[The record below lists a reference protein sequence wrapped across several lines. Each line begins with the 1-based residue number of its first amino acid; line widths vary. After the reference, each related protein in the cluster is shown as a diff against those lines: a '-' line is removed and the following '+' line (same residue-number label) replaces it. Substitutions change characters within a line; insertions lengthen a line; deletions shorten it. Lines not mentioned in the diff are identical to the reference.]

1 MIELFAFEVQ
11 KNERSVSEQY
21 VARFIAEF
29 LDRHSLFWGGGYD
42 PDRIRGTISTGDDN
56 DVNINSVIENFIGYF
71 GKEDRIRLDVDREWF
86 KKINLSALV
95 VYENLKLAR
104 IDEW

>member
-11 KNERSVSEQY
+11 KNEMSVSDQY

-56 DVNINSVIENFIGYF
+56 EININSIIENFIGYF
-71 GKEDRIRLDVDREWF
+71 GEDDRIRIDVDRQWF
-86 KKINLSALV
+86 KQIDLAVLDGH
-95 VYENLKLAR
+95 ENLRLAT
-104 IDEW
+104 IEEW